1 MNISISDLRGGGGEE
16 GGGNWPRIILNTSLL
31 PLSFNS

>member
-1 MNISISDLRGGGGEE
+1 MNISISDLRGGGEE